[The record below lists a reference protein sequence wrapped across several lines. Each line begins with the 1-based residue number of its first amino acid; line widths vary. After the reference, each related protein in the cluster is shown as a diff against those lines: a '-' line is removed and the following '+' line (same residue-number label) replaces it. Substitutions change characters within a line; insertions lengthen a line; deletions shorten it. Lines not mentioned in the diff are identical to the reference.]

1 MTHDAYCVNNKE
13 KFERLC
19 LKKKTDPITA
29 ACVVL
34 SFNFIPIKSDKVLL
48 QHEGIRIEINV
59 WIATK

>member
-13 KFERLC
+13 KLEQLC

-29 ACVVL
+29 ACVAL

-48 QHEGIRIEINV
+48 QH
-59 WIATK
+59 

>member
-13 KFERLC
+13 TFEQLC

-48 QHEGIRIEINV
+48 QH
-59 WIATK
+59 

>member
-13 KFERLC
+13 KFGLLC
-19 LKKKTDPITA
+19 LKRKTDPITA

-48 QHEGIRIEINV
+48 QHYEIRIETNL